1 MAGEIEY
8 FKQCN
13 QVKYTFNAI
22 KKKRIVPPEA
32 EHLVPRAA
40 VTMKAFTHFL
50 SQDGHII
57 HCLFAEE
64 PVTRNGGC

>member
-1 MAGEIEY
+1 MPL
-8 FKQCN
+8 
-13 QVKYTFNAI
+13 
-22 KKKRIVPPEA
+22 KKRIVPPEA
-32 EHLVPRAA
+32 GHLVPRAA